1 MQRRCEDELLVIGKA
16 NLVANTKAFSKHSGI
31 AADLWCEFCSN
42 AQYRKICMEVG
53 ACRRFVNMQLAHNV
67 AEMAKIFTAD
77 FTSSRFRSKI
87 CGESA
92 AKSAC
97 DTCKFAKKLL

>member
-16 NLVANTKAFSKHSGI
+16 NLVANT
-31 AADLWCEFCSN
+31 DLWCVFCSN
-42 AQYRKICMEVG
+42 VQYRKICMEVG